1 MTSEELRQ
9 ANHIK
14 ISTVNASSSQLPH
27 RNWPFPN
34 GSTSIN
40 LPTTFTIIP
49 STKNLSSNTLCA
61 IGTLQRGNQVLYLR
75 RVPSVGIVVPC
86 EGIDQRTKNAAGKAC
101 HWALTHRIMLE
112 HHTWRTR
119 GIRSAGHFVEVWGDL
134 LMDGWCHSSFSWVV
148 KLQHC
153 SARKMATKPKGSP
166 R

>member
-1 MTSEELRQ
+1 MLFSETHPDEDDIEGDQWHQKSCAKQTTSKSLQWMHRP
-9 ANHIK
+9 
-14 ISTVNASSSQLPH
+14 VNYR
-27 RNWPFPN
+27 RNWPFLN

-40 LPTTFTIIP
+40 LPTTSTIIP

-112 HHTWRTR
+112 HHTWRTH
-119 GIRSAGHFVEVWGDL
+119 GIRSAGHFVEV
-134 LMDGWCHSSFSWVV
+134 FSGFFLWTVDAI
-148 KLQHC
+148 HH
-153 SARKMATKPKGSP
+153 ARG
-166 R
+166 